1 MNGKLNAVGLTLLM
15 IASALA
21 GCTSGDPD
29 GDGELGIDTDV
40 LNQMIE
46 DNLQDFIN
54 NSSVTVH
61 QTIHYHN
68 NTTYVVDDGD
78 YSTTNHA
85 HFNNTT
91 NVDGGEVV
99 NNNYDQSE
107 TTYNLGGASF
117 GEGVNGSVSGG
128 DMLFVAHIEWT
139 AMDLFPDYEPPGDPQ
154 DNVFTYTYTYYDYLI
169 NSERTDT
176 FTFSCSVF
184 YVVGSQSSGNS
195 NQSQSNGS
203 HVSYWQDSSNYYNA
217 WEQMYNST
225 IADLLHEAAVTNYV
239 ESLCRGSLEGPIV
252 SASDGYSHSF
262 LTIDL
267 PVGYAIE
274 YVQLFSGH
282 TYYGCSE
289 VVDLEYYYSCLQ
301 NQYSHYH
308 GSGTHTGFWNYSAGS
323 QSNFSTLDSGY
334 VTSGGIL
341 YGGWKNLSLDFSID
355 LSSYER
361 DCRDGNGDY
370 LYDNIGNRVRCNYD
384 YGLYSIWPT
393 SEYFFTLYYR
403 FVPVIPVE

>member
-1 MNGKLNAVGLTLLM
+1 MKTRAVSMVLLM

-29 GDGELGIDTDV
+29 GDGEMGIDTDV

-78 YSTTNHA
+78 YSTTNNA

-91 NVDGGEVV
+91 NVDGGEI
-99 NNNYDQSE
+99 NNYDQSE
-107 TTYNLGGASF
+107 TTYNIGGASF
-117 GEGVNGSVSGG
+117 GEGVNGSVGGG
-128 DMLFVAHIEWT
+128 DMLFVANIEWT
-139 AMDLFPDYEPPGDPQ
+139 AMDLFPNYEPPGDPQ
-154 DNVFTYTYTYYDYLI
+154 DNVFSYTYTYYDYLI

-176 FTFSCSVF
+176 FTFSCGVF
-184 YVVGSQSSGNS
+184 YVVGSQSNGNS

-203 HVSYWQDSSNYYNA
+203 NNQGSHVSYWQDNSNYYNA

-225 IADLLHEAAVTNYV
+225 IADLLHEASGTTYV
-239 ESLCRGSLEGPIV
+239 ESLCRESNEVPIV
-252 SASDGYSHSF
+252 SASDGYSHIF

-267 PVGYAIE
+267 PVGYAIQ
-274 YVQLFSGH
+274 YVQYYGEHTYFGCSGIIDPDYHRNDCDSGH
-282 TYYGCSE
+282 WYNRADNSY
-289 VVDLEYYYSCLQ
+289 
-301 NQYSHYH
+301 
-308 GSGTHTGFWNYSAGS
+308 WNYSVG
-323 QSNFSTLDSGY
+323 QSSGNFSTLNSGTQNY
-334 VTSGGIL
+334 FSGL
-341 YGGWKNLSLDFSID
+341 YGGWDNLSVVFSID
-355 LSSYER
+355 LSSYYR
-361 DCRDGNGDY
+361 SCYNNDGYVYDNNGDQ
-370 LYDNIGNRVRCNYD
+370 LYCNYD
-384 YGLYSIWPT
+384 YGSSSIWPT
-393 SEYFFTLYYR
+393 SEYDFTLYYR

>member
-1 MNGKLNAVGLTLLM
+1 MKGKMNAIGLALLM

-91 NVDGGEVV
+91 NVDGGEI
-99 NNNYDQSE
+99 NNFDQSE
-107 TTYNLGGASF
+107 TTYNIGGASF
-117 GEGVNGSVSGG
+117 GEGVNGSVNGG
-128 DMLFVAHIEWT
+128 DMLFVAHIAWT

-154 DNVFTYTYTYYDYLI
+154 DNDFTYTYTYYDYLT
-169 NSERTDT
+169 NQQRTDI
-176 FTFSCSVF
+176 FTFSCGVF
-184 YVVGSQSSGNS
+184 YIVG
-195 NQSQSNGS
+195 SQSNGS
-203 HVSYWQDSSNYYNA
+203 SNQVSYWEDNNNYYNA

-225 IADLLHEAAVTNYV
+225 IADLLNEAAYTSYV
-239 ESLCRGSLEGPIV
+239 ENLCRGSLEGPIA
-252 SASDGYSHSF
+252 SANDGYSHTF

-274 YVQLFSGH
+274 YVQLQSEH
-282 TYYGCSE
+282 SYYGCSE
-289 VVDLEYYYSCLQ
+289 IVDLEYYYSCL
-301 NQYSHYH
+301 NAGNNHYSN
-308 GSGTHTGFWNYSAGS
+308 SNTMFWNYSAS
-323 QSNFSTLDSGY
+323 SESNISSGN
-334 VTSGGIL
+334 VNFGGAL
-341 YGGWKNLSLDFSID
+341 YGGWNNLSLEFSIS

-361 DCRDGNGDY
+361 DCRNGSGDY
-370 LYDNIGNRVRCNYD
+370 LYDNNGNRLRCNYD
-384 YGLYSIWPT
+384 YGHYSIWPT

>member
-1 MNGKLNAVGLTLLM
+1 MKTRAVSMVLLM

-107 TTYNLGGASF
+107 TTYNIGGASF

-128 DMLFVAHIEWT
+128 SMMFVAHLDFT
-139 AMDLFPDYEPPGDPQ
+139 AMDLFPNYQPPANPQ
-154 DNVFTYTYTYYDYLI
+154 INNFSYTYTYYDYLT
-169 NSERTDT
+169 NDYRTDT
-176 FTFSCSVF
+176 FFFSCSVF
-184 YVVGSQSSGNS
+184 YIVG
-195 NQSQSNGS
+195 SQSNGS
-203 HVSYWQDSSNYYNA
+203 SNQVSYWEDSNNYYNA

-225 IADLLHEAAVTNYV
+225 IANMLHDAGQDQNIQLLCNNQFTGV
-239 ESLCRGSLEGPIV
+239 LPIADV
-252 SASDGYSHSF
+252 NSGYHHTF
-262 LTIDL
+262 LSIDI
-267 PVGYAIE
+267 PEGYAIE
-274 YVQLFSGH
+274 YVQIFSEH
-282 TYYGCSE
+282 TWFGCLDRLS
-289 VVDLEYYYSCLQ
+289 
-301 NQYSHYH
+301 
-308 GSGTHTGFWNYSAGS
+308 SGDC
-323 QSNFSTLDSGY
+323 LDSSRHRNH
-334 VTSGGIL
+334 TSQVFYEHSEGAEPWNQNIL
-341 YGGWKNLSLDFSID
+341 YGGWENISID
-355 LSSYER
+355 FDLRLITLGELYGYNAPFQYTEYYEGVGSYS
-361 DCRDGNGDY
+361 
-370 LYDNIGNRVRCNYD
+370 V
-384 YGLYSIWPT
+384 WPS
-393 SEYFFTLYYR
+393 SEYEFTLYYR

>member
-1 MNGKLNAVGLTLLM
+1 MKTRAVSMVLLV

-21 GCTSGDPD
+21 GCTTGDPD

-107 TTYNLGGASF
+107 NTWNIGGASF

-128 DMLFVAHIEWT
+128 SMMFVAHVEFSG
-139 AMDLFPDYEPPGDPQ
+139 MDLFPNYQPPANPQ
-154 DNVFTYTYTYYDYLI
+154 YNNFNYTYTYYDYLT
-169 NSERTDT
+169 NDYRTDN
-176 FTFSCSVF
+176 FFFSCSVY
-184 YVVGSQSSGNS
+184 YVVGSQSNGSS
-195 NQSQSNGS
+195 NQ
-203 HVSYWQDSSNYYNA
+203 VSYWEDNSQYYNA

-225 IADLLHEAAVTNYV
+225 IADVLHDAGQDHYIQLLCNDQFNENLPIADASSGYHHTFL
-239 ESLCRGSLEGPIV
+239 SIDIPEG
-252 SASDGYSHSF
+252 F
-262 LTIDL
+262 
-267 PVGYAIE
+267 AIE
-274 YVQLFSGH
+274 YVQIYSRHTWSGCWEYP
-282 TYYGCSE
+282 TSYNGCGSDTRDRSYSYFYSYSE
-289 VVDLEYYYSCLQ
+289 GPEP
-301 NQYSHYH
+301 
-308 GSGTHTGFWNYSAGS
+308 WNP
-323 QSNFSTLDSGY
+323 N
-334 VTSGGIL
+334 IL
-341 YGGWKNLSLDFSID
+341 YGGWENTTIDFD
-355 LSSYER
+355 LKIISYGEYQQWGEEYQSNEYYN
-361 DCRDGNGDY
+361 DG
-370 LYDNIGNRVRCNYD
+370 V
-384 YGLYSIWPT
+384 GLYSVWPS
-393 SEYFFTLYYR
+393 SEYEFTLYYR

>member
-1 MNGKLNAVGLTLLM
+1 MNGKLNAIGLTLLM

-107 TTYNLGGASF
+107 NTWNIGGASF

-128 DMLFVAHIEWT
+128 SMMFVAHLEFT
-139 AMDLFPDYEPPGDPQ
+139 GLDLFPDYEEPADPQ
-154 DNVFTYTYTYYDYLI
+154 DNDFIYTYTYYDYLI
-169 NSERTDT
+169 NDYRTDT
-176 FTFSCSVF
+176 FTYSCSV
-184 YVVGSQSSGNS
+184 YYIVGSQSNGTSNDSGN
-195 NQSQSNGS
+195 Q
-203 HVSYWQDSSNYYNA
+203 VSFWEDSSNYHNA
-217 WEQMYNST
+217 WEQVYNST
-225 IADLLHEAAVTNYV
+225 IADMLTSAGQTTEVR
-239 ESLCRGSLEGPIV
+239 SLCEGELPMPI
-252 SASDGYSHSF
+252 ASYSDDFEFNF
-262 LTIDL
+262 LTIEI
-267 PVGYAIE
+267 PEGYAIE
-274 YVQLFSGH
+274 YIQYSGEH
-282 TYYGCSE
+282 RAYGCTDTINPPPFTYSRCS
-289 VVDLEYYYSCLQ
+289 DIQNYYSFGENYFWL
-301 NQYSHYH
+301 YSEGPHPAQRGEY
-308 GSGTHTGFWNYSAGS
+308 
-323 QSNFSTLDSGY
+323 
-334 VTSGGIL
+334 
-341 YGGWKNLSLDFSID
+341 YGGWENLTVELSLDLGPTSE
-355 LSSYER
+355 Y
-361 DCRDGNGDY
+361 C
-370 LYDNIGNRVRCNYD
+370 YDEIGNYVYENGQIKYCLHD
-384 YGLYSIWPT
+384 SGQLSVWPT
-393 SEYFFTLYYR
+393 SEYEFTLYYR